1 MKTAIQ
7 IIIHDA
13 LEKARQAGEL
23 ELSPFPEI
31 VVEKPKDEKMGD
43 FSIIG
48 DFTWR
53 VSDCEELVGVNHR
66 R

>member
-43 FSIIG
+43 FSTNIAMTLKMVI
-48 DFTWR
+48 
-53 VSDCEELVGVNHR
+53 
-66 R
+66 

>member
-43 FSIIG
+43 FQPI
-48 DFTWR
+48 
-53 VSDCEELVGVNHR
+53 LP
-66 R
+66 